1 VKGCI
6 FCKIASGEI
15 PTRRVYENDDVLV
28 FPDKYPVAP
37 VHLLIIP
44 KKHFDTTLELSDQ
57 APELFGAM
65 LKASTEAARNLNID
79 RSGFRLILNTNADGG
94 QEIFHVHMHML
105 GGEPIGRLRCR
116 HTIRD
121 ARLESLL

>member
-6 FCKIASGEI
+6 FCKIVSGEI
-15 PTRRVYENDDVLV
+15 PIRRVYENDDVLV
-28 FPDKYPVAP
+28 FPDIHPVAP
-37 VHLLIIP
+37 VHMLIIP
-44 KKHFDTTLELSDQ
+44 KRHFDTTLDLSDQ

-65 LKASTEAARNLNID
+65 LRASTETARNLHID

-94 QEIFHVHMHML
+94 QEIFHAHMHML

-116 HTIRD
+116 H
-121 ARLESLL
+121 